1 MLQNLICVHHYI
13 VSEYVMASPNHQVAF
28 YVGLCTEVS
37 SGDQF
42 GDNVLMYSHNL

>member
-28 YVGLCTEVS
+28 YVAFA
-37 SGDQF
+37 QK
-42 GDNVLMYSHNL
+42 